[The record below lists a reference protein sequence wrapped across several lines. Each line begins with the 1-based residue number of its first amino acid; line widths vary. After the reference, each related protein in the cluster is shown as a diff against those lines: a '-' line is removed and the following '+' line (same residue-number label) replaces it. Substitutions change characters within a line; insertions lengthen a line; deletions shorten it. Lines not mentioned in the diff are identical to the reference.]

1 MLAVG
6 TSKNKIQ
13 ESMSCDRVTIYRIE
27 REIAKDI
34 EEFRAY
40 QAKNVEIAYSMV
52 SDALLAKA
60 ERMSE
65 SKGTFDDKEAKA
77 LKETSVSF
85 GLLEGTAKRL
95 RGGAD
100 VVIEHRKA
108 KTPEQ
113 LATELKEMF
122 EEEVIDVT
130 PKEDDD
136 G

>member
-1 MLAVG
+1 M
-6 TSKNKIQ
+6 
-13 ESMSCDRVTIYRIE
+13 
-27 REIAKDI
+27 
-34 EEFRAY
+34 
-40 QAKNVEIAYSMV
+40 
-52 SDALLAKA
+52 
-60 ERMSE
+60 
-65 SKGTFDDKEAKA
+65 A

-122 EEEVIDVT
+122 EEGVIDVT
-130 PKEDDD
+130 PKEDEN